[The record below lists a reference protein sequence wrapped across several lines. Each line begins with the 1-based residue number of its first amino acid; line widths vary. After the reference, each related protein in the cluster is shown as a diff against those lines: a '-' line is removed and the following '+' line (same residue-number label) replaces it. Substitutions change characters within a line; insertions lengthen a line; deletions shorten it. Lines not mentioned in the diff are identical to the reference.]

1 MDLPVFYKPKYFKP
15 HELLPPETMQRFGE
29 SGLYLFIDIRVL
41 IVLDTIRTFF
51 GAPVTVNNWSTGGK
65 FKYRGYRPD
74 SYYAGAV
81 PPASQHR
88 FGRAADLDIKGVTAV
103 QARDIIMNHQ
113 PQFPFIKRIEDD
125 VDWIHV
131 DVANTF
137 HNGIHLFKP

>member
-1 MDLPVFYKPKYFKP
+1 MELPAFYKPKYFRSQ
-15 HELLPPETMQRFGE
+15 ELIPPEVWKVHGE
-29 SGLYLFIDIRVL
+29 NGMHLFIDVRVL
-41 IVLDTIRTFF
+41 MILDRIREFF
-51 GAPVTVNNWSTGGK
+51 GAPVTVNNWHRGGK

-74 SYYAGAV
+74 AYYNGAV
-81 PPASQHR
+81 LPASQHR

-113 PQFPFIKRIEDD
+113 AQFPFIRRIEDD
-125 VDWIHV
+125 VNWLHF